1 MRCSLNCLFCGWVMS
16 HLTRNGS
23 VKGLKLNRFSFRES
37 PAGRIIG
44 WPVLRIVFGSRK
56 LQSNETQEHT
66 VGIQSNSTL
75 RTPAALYG
83 HHVITESFLCPW
95 GKKALKLSLNSTRLI
110 RTSITADN
118 GHLFLT
124 QIKTDSHR
132 KSTSLIRAF
141 HYQLCAVINLS
152 FFKVKNLQ
160 LTACRH
166 SQRYTGADRH
176 RFPRFYGNRSDF
188 S

>member
-66 VGIQSNSTL
+66 VGIQSGISLSTVCCNK
-75 RTPAALYG
+75 P
-83 HHVITESFLCPW
+83 FLFQ
-95 GKKALKLSLNSTRLI
+95 GKKPSADSMSTFPALHRRGSTPVSTVLRKSFRFFITNIFFIIKKLSKLKFCSISYTTWKLNLM
-110 RTSITADN
+110 
-118 GHLFLT
+118 
-124 QIKTDSHR
+124 K
-132 KSTSLIRAF
+132 
-141 HYQLCAVINLS
+141 
-152 FFKVKNLQ
+152 
-160 LTACRH
+160 
-166 SQRYTGADRH
+166 
-176 RFPRFYGNRSDF
+176 
-188 S
+188 